1 MLYTRTATA
10 FTQQTEEKL
19 LTIYNTN
26 IMSTRAQVRFATREE
41 GVTFSSHPDK
51 IHAQFYVH
59 SDGYPEG
66 LGLDIAMSI
75 LKNNPTSDWE
85 IEQVQTLHGDLEYIY
100 YIWSDYDKETWISI
114 FKDNSFPGYSE
125 DGELLSSKLDE
136 CIFVGLPN
144 KLITKYG
151 SQLDESYYKLN
162 TNNDG

>member
-1 MLYTRTATA
+1 
-10 FTQQTEEKL
+10 
-19 LTIYNTN
+19 
-26 IMSTRAQVRFATREE
+26 MSTRAQVRFATRED
-41 GVTFSSHPDK
+41 GVSFSEHPDK

-66 LGLDIAMSI
+66 LGLQIACSI
-75 LKNNPTSDWE
+75 SKDSPITSFYGE
-85 IEQVQTLHGDLEYIY
+85 IEHVQTRHGDLEYIY

-114 FKDNSFPGYSE
+114 FEVEYGGLCDTCGQEIE
-125 DGELLSSKLDE
+125 DYGGRQVSK

-151 SQLDESYYKLN
+151 SQLEESYYKLN